1 MHMLD
6 APLHS
11 VFLTPSLLWVNQTD
25 VYIYVTGFADPKS
38 ALFWEAGSA
47 QSQNL
52 GDAEDQNGAI
62 EVRGRSHWRRVCSI
76 CSSGGSL

>member
-25 VYIYVTGFADPKS
+25 VNIYVTGVADPKS

-52 GDAEDQNGAI
+52 GDAEDQNGGPWTLTMAACGLNM
-62 EVRGRSHWRRVCSI
+62 EQRRVFI
-76 CSSGGSL
+76 V